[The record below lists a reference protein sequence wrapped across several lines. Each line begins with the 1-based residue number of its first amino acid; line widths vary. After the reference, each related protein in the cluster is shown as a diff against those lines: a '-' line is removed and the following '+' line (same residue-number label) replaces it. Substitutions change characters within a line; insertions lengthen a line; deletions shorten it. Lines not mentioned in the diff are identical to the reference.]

1 MVNYLKFL
9 ILIQMNKI
17 CYYSRRQKFGDIYK
31 IQFLGQ
37 IWVIT
42 SDTQAIKVN

>member
-1 MVNYLKFL
+1 MVNYIKVL
-9 ILIQMNKI
+9 ILIYIDKI

-31 IQFLGQ
+31 IQFFGQ